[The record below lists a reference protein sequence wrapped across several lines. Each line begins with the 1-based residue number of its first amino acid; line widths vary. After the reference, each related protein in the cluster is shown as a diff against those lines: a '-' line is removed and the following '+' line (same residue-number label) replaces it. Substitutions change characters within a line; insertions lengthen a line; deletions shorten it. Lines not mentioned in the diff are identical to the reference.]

1 MKHPIQQIHQIHIE
15 FICNTIYNMLIKN
28 KMYLFNK
35 LHIIII
41 RHKNNKRNILN
52 LKHMANTKHI
62 QSIEY
67 IMYKM
72 YNWFNYHK
80 SGHLMYETNDE

>member
-1 MKHPIQQIHQIHIE
+1 MKQQMHQIHIE

-41 RHKNNKRNILN
+41 RHIIYKRNILN
-52 LKHMANTKHI
+52 FKHMTIIKHI
-62 QSIEY
+62 HSIEY
-67 IMYKM
+67 KKYKKN
-72 YNWFNYHK
+72 NWFNYHK